1 MSLIQKLG
9 GLIFNHSV
17 VKGVQNTEDETTI
30 NVVNEAYE
38 QAVIALSKN
47 QYEKALSLFKK
58 ASSFGHISAKYNA
71 GLMLY
76 NGLGDYNDFELAK
89 KYFKE
94 AKELGHDKCD
104 GYLNFLN
111 LADEKMDISISDAN
125 CDTQSM
131 AALCNLAFKKMS
143 ISPDKQN
150 GEFVYMAHHY
160 LLRVINGNEYVANE
174 FIKNEIGTMFIDSNE
189 ETTKLL
195 KYKGLYEDGFSEID
209 YLNNDSFVTDYLNGI
224 LFNRLISF
232 SNHKLKHSDLA
243 YSRCC
248 IVNEIM
254 KKFPNWNK

>member
-9 GLIFNHSV
+9 GLIFNHSF
-17 VKGVQNTEDETTI
+17 VKGVQTEDKATI
-30 NVVNEAYE
+30 KVASEVYQEG
-38 QAVIALSKN
+38 VIALSNN
-47 QYEKALSLFKK
+47 QYEKALNLFKK
-58 ASSFGHISAKYNA
+58 ASSFGHVSAKYNA

-89 KYFKE
+89 KYFQE

-111 LADEKMDISISDAN
+111 LADKCMNIAIPDTH
-125 CDTQSM
+125 CDTETM
-131 AALCNLAFKKMS
+131 GTLCHLAFKKMS

-160 LLRVINGNEYVANE
+160 LLRVINGRGFLAKE
-174 FIKNEIGTMFIDSNE
+174 FIENEISTMFIDNDE
-189 ETTKLL
+189 ICTKFLED
-195 KYKGLYEDGFSEID
+195 KGIYENDFSETD
-209 YLNNDSFVTDYLNGI
+209 YLSNSSLVTDYLNEI

-232 SNHKLKHSDLA
+232 SKYKLSHADLT

-254 KKFPNWNK
+254 KKYHNWNS